1 MRSIIIGLSLIFFTL
16 SGMITYR
23 ALELPI
29 HAAMFKVPLTDI
41 PLAEERNLAHD
52 APITSPNI
60 TSHSMAEPSEIT
72 KNLTEDQ
79 DVVDTAAIISETPPI
94 QPKLESI
101 NPEKSIEKTSKTTDI
116 EHHPRI
122 LTVFDG
128 KAFRSGQDIISEAAA
143 SKIEK
148 LFNEISV
155 FPNSHILIEGHTD
168 NIPTGSSR
176 RNNMN
181 LSTRRANAIA
191 KILVSRGIEQE
202 RISVIGYGD
211 TRPIDTNRTEEGRAK
226 NRRVEVK
233 LMLKEGDN

>member
-16 SGMITYR
+16 SGTIIYR
-23 ALELPI
+23 ALELPT
-29 HAAMFKVPLTDI
+29 HASMFNVPLTDI
-41 PLAEERNLAHD
+41 PLTEEKNLAH

-60 TSHSMAEPSEIT
+60 ISNPIAEPSEIT
-72 KNLTEDQ
+72 GNLTEDQ
-79 DVVDTAAIISETPPI
+79 VVADTAAINSETPSI
-94 QPKLESI
+94 QPKSESE
-101 NPEKSIEKTSKTTDI
+101 NPEKPIENISKTTDI

-128 KAFRSGQDIISEAAA
+128 KAFRSGQDVVSEAAA

-148 LFNEISV
+148 LINEISV
-155 FPNSHILIEGHTD
+155 FPNSHILIGGHTD

-181 LSTRRANAIA
+181 LSVRRANAIA
-191 KILVSRGIEQE
+191 KILVSRGIAQE

-211 TRPIDTNRTEEGRAK
+211 THPIDTNRTEEGRAK

-233 LMLKEGDN
+233 LMLKEGEN